1 MIKYFLFLE
10 IESPRGAR
18 QLKGDTS
25 VVLEGSD
32 GLEEIDKFLGD
43 KVCNLSS
50 FCSCLCFFPLVFY
63 TQVCT
68 IFVTQLVY
76 FFYMCFW

>member
-1 MIKYFLFLE
+1 MRYFLVLE

-32 GLEEIDKFLGD
+32 GLEEMDKFLGD
-43 KVCNLSS
+43 KVCKLVVIPLS
-50 FCSCLCFFPLVFY
+50 FIILFTAVL
-63 TQVCT
+63 
-68 IFVTQLVY
+68 
-76 FFYMCFW
+76 

>member
-1 MIKYFLFLE
+1 MRYFLVLE

-18 QLKGDTS
+18 QIKGDTS

-43 KVCNLSS
+43 KVCKLLT
-50 FCSCLCFFPLVFY
+50 FVVVFY
-63 TQVCT
+63 ALVPSLVT
-68 IFVTQLVY
+68 IYGVMEILISFL
-76 FFYMCFW
+76 

>member
-1 MIKYFLFLE
+1 MRYFLVLE

-32 GLEEIDKFLGD
+32 GLEEMDKFLGD
-43 KVCNLSS
+43 KVCKLDVISHSLLSFYS
-50 FCSCLCFFPLVFY
+50 QLCCDCNFDFISADSRI
-63 TQVCT
+63 QQRNGC
-68 IFVTQLVY
+68 
-76 FFYMCFW
+76 